1 MKNAQNRG
9 NEMKMGE
16 SVERIMG
23 INGFSSRI
31 GFLPI
36 LFFVLLDVDWM
47 MLAF

>member
-9 NEMKMGE
+9 NGMRMGE
-16 SVERIMG
+16 SVERTIG
-23 INGFSSRI
+23 IEEFSSRI

-47 MLAF
+47 TQAF